1 MTSQETSCGAVLVV
15 DDDVIVRELLSAV
28 LGMKGYEVLLAE
40 SGDEAL
46 TVLARE
52 GAAIDVILMDLH
64 LPDVRGAELARRL
77 NAGKAAETL
86 LIGMSGSRLGPANS
100 ELFCSFLQKPFSG
113 EDFSDAV
120 ERARASDGGVRVRR
134 AESEAGEGR
143 PVLDEEIYERLAV
156 MMPAAQLGELY
167 RITIDDVLQRVARM
181 RAARERGDMQEYR
194 AEAHAIKGGCGMV
207 GASELSALAT
217 AAEQGV
223 EGGSE
228 RDNPSLADF
237 DAACTR
243 LQDMLDARI

>member
-1 MTSQETSCGAVLVV
+1 MASEETSCGTVLVV
-15 DDDVIVRELLSAV
+15 DDDVIVRELLNAV
-28 LGMKGYEVLLAE
+28 LGLEGYEVLLAA

-46 TVLARE
+46 AVVARE
-52 GAAIDVILMDLH
+52 GAGIDVILMDLH
-64 LPDVRGAELARRL
+64 LPDVKGAELARRL
-77 NAGKAAETL
+77 NAGKAAGTL
-86 LIGMSGSRLGPANS
+86 LIGMSGSRLNLEDS

-113 EDFSDAV
+113 EDFSAAV
-120 ERARASDGGVRVRR
+120 ERARTSSGGGAMNV
-134 AESEAGEGR
+134 EMEGGKGK
-143 PVLDEEIYERLAV
+143 PVLDEDIYSRLAA
-156 MMPAAQLGELY
+156 MMPVAQLRELY
-167 RITIDDVLQRVARM
+167 RITVDDVLQRVERM
-181 RAARERGDMQEYR
+181 RAAKERGDMQVYR

-217 AAEQGV
+217 VAEQGA